1 MEENPILRTPYE
13 EPVSYHEL
21 DAIGRMTGNIL
32 RGRRPSESTIGV
44 PDPTGETIVDNS
56 LLEPHK
62 TINELR
68 EEMKRWR
75 AGGWQGT
82 TTKTRKLLDFWHS
95 SDPGIGMR
103 PFWCQLEA
111 IETAIWLFEA
121 GEAYNPEFHK
131 RVVKRLAKASER
143 HNDGILRTTF
153 KMATGTGKTN
163 VMAMLMLWMLA
174 NGTGRDDSG
183 ITNFL
188 IISPGL
194 TVKRRLAVLDPKNK
208 DEVWDAIT
216 PREFRRIL
224 HSAQVT
230 VVNFH
235 VLKQQAI
242 KMGGKALGVAEKR
255 LLGNSNSGN
264 LMESEPDMIDRVLKS
279 HAGGSKV
286 TVIND
291 EAHHCYKPL
300 ETAAGSR
307 DDEEYQEAAAI
318 WFKALQLLRNQ
329 NRLERVY
336 DFSATPMWL
345 AKPQNLYS
353 EIFPWTV
360 SDFSLLDAIESG
372 LVKIPRVP
380 VSDDTESHDP
390 KYRNIYDYNQ
400 GKNLTRSLA
409 LRVQEPLK
417 QLYTHYSTVIDSA
430 YRKIGITPVFI
441 IVVNNIKN
449 AVVMYKWIAGHYD
462 SQAECGAHGNL
473 ELLSNYNRDGS
484 MKEHPPTLLVHS
496 RLLDPKSESRLEK
509 EAVVEQAG
517 LFGLEG
523 SVAEKREQI
532 RSLFTS
538 VGHGRGRNIRCVI
551 SVGMLTEGWDAKN
564 VTHVFGY
571 RRFGSLLLCEQV
583 TGRSLRRTSF
593 VGDKKQKP
601 EYANIFGV
609 PYTFARG
616 GDADPQPPAQ
626 HYEVFSIPGREGLR
640 IEFPAVVG
648 YRNPTK
654 QRRFTLNPAKVKPYT
669 VKPSE
674 PKKTRLAGAIG
685 TEFSTTRSRRV
696 KAAMWETANDISKLL
711 NQDFGESDEPH
722 VPVSRRIS
730 FGDSY
735 KILKEW
741 LVHPAI
747 KCDDPVGLTADQHV
761 PQMIAEA
768 CEHNDEELKT
778 SPIFADDRRDGERFM
793 TTEDVHFKTTLE
805 HRYRNEG
812 RGGQDTLDGTDP
824 GSYVEKSELNKAACH
839 TREETHI
846 AEILDTHPKIE
857 AWARNFRLG
866 FKVPW
871 FNTETSSWVST
882 EPDFVARVKTGDGR
896 RLHLV
901 IEFKGLKKHEAEE
914 QMKRYYTERWWCPSV
929 SEYNGGQ
936 YGQWKAVWIEDVRR
950 ARLIISEA
958 CA

>member
-13 EPVSYHEL
+13 EPASYHEL
-21 DAIGRMTGNIL
+21 DAKGRTTGNIFL
-32 RGRRPSESTIGV
+32 GRRPSESTIGV
-44 PDPTGETIVDNS
+44 PDPTGETIINNS
-56 LLEPHK
+56 LVEPHK

-68 EEMKRWR
+68 EEVKRWR

-82 TTKTRKLLDFWHS
+82 TARTRKLLDFWNA

-111 IETAIWLFEA
+111 IETVIWLFEA
-121 GEAYNPEFHK
+121 GQVHNPESHK
-131 RVVKRLAKASER
+131 SVMRKLAKANKR
-143 HNDGILRTTF
+143 HNDDILRAAF
-153 KMATGTGKTN
+153 KMATGSGKTN
-163 VMAMLMLWMLA
+163 VMAMLMLWMLV
-174 NGTGRDDSG
+174 NETGRDDNG

-188 IISPGL
+188 IISPSL
-194 TVKRRLAVLDPKNK
+194 TVRKRLAVLNPENK
-208 DEVWDAIT
+208 DEVWNAIT

-235 VLKQQAI
+235 VFQQQAI
-242 KMGGKALGVAEKR
+242 KMGGKALTAAEKR
-255 LLGNSNSGN
+255 LLGNLNSGN
-264 LMESEPDMIDRVLKS
+264 LVESESDMINRVLKS
-279 HAGGSKV
+279 HASGSKV

-300 ETAAGSR
+300 ETPAGST
-307 DDEEYQEAAAI
+307 DDKEYQKAAAL
-318 WFKALQLLRNQ
+318 WFNALWLLKKQ

-345 AKPQNLYS
+345 IKPPDLYS
-353 EIFPWTV
+353 EIFPWAV
-360 SDFSLLDAIESG
+360 SDFPLLDAIESG

-400 GKNLTRSLA
+400 GKDLTKNLT

-417 QLYTHYSTVIDSA
+417 QLYTHYSTVIDPA
-430 YRKIGITPVFI
+430 YQNIGITPVFI
-441 IVVNNIKN
+441 IVVNSIKN
-449 AVVMYKWIAGHYD
+449 AVIVYKWIAGNYD
-462 SQAECGAHGNL
+462 KKRKCGTHGNL
-473 ELLSNYNRDGS
+473 ELLSNYNMDGS
-484 MKEHPPTLLVHS
+484 MREHPPTLLVHS
-496 RLLDPKSESRLEK
+496 RLFDPQSESIREK
-509 EAVVEQAG
+509 EAVVEQAR

-538 VGHGRGRNIRCVI
+538 VGHGKGRNIRCVI

-583 TGRSLRRTSF
+583 TGRALRRTSF
-593 VGDKKQKP
+593 VGDRKQKP

-616 GDADPQPPAQ
+616 GDVDPQPPAQ
-626 HYEVFSIPGREGLR
+626 HYDVFSITGRERLR

-654 QRRFTLNPAKVKPYT
+654 QRRFTLNPMKVNPYT
-669 VKPSE
+669 VNPSE
-674 PKKTRLAGAIG
+674 PGTTMLAGAIG
-685 TEFSTTRSRRV
+685 TEVSTRRDRR
-696 KAAMWETANDISKLL
+696 AETAMWETANLISILL
-711 NQDFGESDEPH
+711 NRDFGESDETH
-722 VPVSRRIS
+722 MPVSRRIS

-741 LVHPAI
+741 LAHPEI
-747 KCDDPVGLTADQHV
+747 TCHDPVGLMADQHV

-768 CEHNDEELKT
+768 CEHNDETLKI
-778 SPIFADDRRDGERFM
+778 SPIFADDRHDGERFM
-793 TTEDVHFKTTLE
+793 TTEDVYFKTTLE
-805 HRYRNEG
+805 HRYRDERSDG
-812 RGGQDTLDGTDP
+812 YATLDGTDP
-824 GSYVEKSELNKAACH
+824 SSYVEKSELNKAACH
-839 TREETHI
+839 AQEEADI
-846 AEILDTHPKIE
+846 AEILDSHSKIE
-857 AWARNFRLG
+857 AWVRNFRLD
-866 FKVPW
+866 FKIPW

-882 EPDFVARVKTGDGR
+882 EPDFVARVKTNGGR

-901 IEFKGLKKHEAEE
+901 IEFKGLMRHEAEE
-914 QMKRYYTERWWCPSV
+914 QMKKYYIEHWWCPAV
-929 SEYNGGQ
+929 SEYNGGE
-936 YGQWKAVWIEDVRR
+936 YGQWKAVWIEDIRR
-950 ARLIISEA
+950 ARLMISEA